1 MFNGFFEQKPWLNKK
16 ELALLPKDKNGEV
29 DNSHLYSFIFI
40 MKRLLESKDFE
51 NLKSDLI
58 RLTQKYPFVRM
69 DYCGFRN
76 DWIDVL

>member
-1 MFNGFFEQKPWLNKK
+1 M
-16 ELALLPKDKNGEV
+16 PKDKNGEV

-69 DYCGFRN
+69 DYYGFRN